1 MREFH
6 IAGLS
11 IRLSDLD
18 ECLADLDAAYAQ
30 FQTRCDEFKANDRN
44 PHLCRAGCSHC
55 CRRGAF
61 FAVTLAEAVCL
72 SRAVD
77 ALPFK
82 TREASHGAA
91 RALLQRQTDL
101 FPLVPGAPDQPGKRS
116 EESFT
121 ARVSR
126 VSQEGPCCPL
136 LKEDMCG
143 VYQDR
148 PLLCRAYGFPVDAY
162 AVKADSAIVFRS
174 LCYLYE
180 GLELA
185 DYVRA
190 KDLKERVN
198 GISLRL
204 GGERNWGRFT
214 SAEAILAHV
223 VPTEPAECSRPVNA
237 SRLPLS
243 DLRAR

>member
-1 MREFH
+1 MGEFH

-11 IRLSDLD
+11 IGLSDLD
-18 ECLADLDAAYAQ
+18 ECLADLDAVYVQ

-77 ALPFK
+77 ALPLE
-82 TREASHGAA
+82 TRAASQSAA
-91 RALLQRQTDL
+91 RALLERQRDL
-101 FPLVPGAPDQPGKRS
+101 FPLVSGAPDQPGKRS

-126 VSQEGPCCPL
+126 VCQDGPCCPL
-136 LKEDMCG
+136 LKDDMCG
-143 VYQDR
+143 VYPDR

-190 KDLKERVN
+190 KDIKERVN
-198 GISLRL
+198 RISLRL

-214 SAEAILAHV
+214 SAEAILARL
-223 VPTEPAECSRPVNA
+223 VPTEPAECLRPANT
-237 SRLPLS
+237 STLPLPH
-243 DLRAR
+243 LRAR